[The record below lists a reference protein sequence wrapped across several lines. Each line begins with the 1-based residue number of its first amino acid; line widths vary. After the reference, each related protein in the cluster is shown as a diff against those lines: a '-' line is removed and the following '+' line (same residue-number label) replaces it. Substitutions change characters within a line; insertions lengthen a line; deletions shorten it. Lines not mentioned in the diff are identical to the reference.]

1 MCQGPVP
8 ARLKTT
14 QYPDIKNHEATSIS
28 LPSIRLALQSY
39 QAWSTKKTIK
49 HSFFVLYQDRL
60 FYYAYSQTIL
70 NQTFI

>member
-28 LPSIRLALQSY
+28 LPSIRLAH
-39 QAWSTKKTIK
+39 TKLSSLAGEEN
-49 HSFFVLYQDRL
+49 H
-60 FYYAYSQTIL
+60 
-70 NQTFI
+70 